1 MNSKIRA
8 TYKWVAP
15 ILLSVFGAFL
25 INNTKENIKM
35 AWPSIQSL
43 YNQINPLDGGR
54 TYQTDQMGANPGSG
68 FDFGQAG
75 SSGGGGGGVGSWSDA
90 PQVQGAS
97 TYAGSMYLDTTT
109 GKVMQLNADGTRT
122 PVMNDVNPNPTNS
135 RYNSDGTPYVAP
147 DPFAQWGGKAAYD
160 AQVGEI
166 NTGKS
171 NALNSAT
178 ASQDASLRSGRS
190 NILDFI
196 GGATTKQQGIDQSR
210 ANAQFS
216 LQEGKGDIMDMVG
229 RGVRSGG
236 VMLANKNAGSS
247 GAAGQI
253 ARAYG
258 ELGNREA
265 RDVGNQFA
273 LENQGI
279 DLQQNELN
287 TGFETQKR
295 KIDEFKIG
303 QAEEI
308 AGTARNALAALEAT
322 RVGASLPQLF
332 AIDQEVQAI
341 KDATMAKLS
350 ELDSLLQSER
360 SKINPAGQ
368 QQTMAKANEM
378 RTAGTGG
385 PQMFNFN
392 TNAAQM
398 QAQGPSVAGAELPIY
413 SNMALNKRRGV

>member
-1 MNSKIRA
+1 
-8 TYKWVAP
+8 
-15 ILLSVFGAFL
+15 
-25 INNTKENIKM
+25 M

-43 YNQINPLDGGR
+43 YNQVNPLDGGR

-75 SSGGGGGGVGSWSDA
+75 SQGGGGGTSWGDSG
-90 PQVQGAS
+90 QVQGAS
-97 TYAGSMYLDTTT
+97 TYAGTTYYDSAT
-109 GKVMQLNADGTRT
+109 GQVMQINADGSRS
-122 PVMNDVNPNPTNS
+122 PAMNDANPNPTRSQFNS
-135 RYNSDGTPYVAP
+135 AP
-147 DPFAQWGGKAAYD
+147 VDPFAQYGGKAAYD
-160 AQVGEI
+160 AKVGEI

-178 ASQDASLRSGRS
+178 ASQDASLRGGRS

-287 TGFETQKR
+287 TGFDTQKR
-295 KIDEFKIG
+295 KIDEFKVG

-322 RVGASLPQLF
+322 RMGASLPQLF

-341 KDATMAKLS
+341 KDATMAKLG
-350 ELDSLLQSER
+350 ELDSLLQTER
-360 SKINPAGQ
+360 GKINPAGQ

-398 QAQGPSVAGAELPIY
+398 QNAGPSVAGAELPIY
-413 SNMALNKRRGV
+413 SNMALNRRREV

>member
-1 MNSKIRA
+1 MGVLDFISNPSPYNSQQTVTNTAKSNLG
-8 TYKWVAP
+8 TLAP
-15 ILLSVFGAFL
+15 TSTSDL
-25 INNTKENIKM
+25 
-35 AWPSIQSL
+35 P
-43 YNQINPLDGGR
+43 
-54 TYQTDQMGANPGSG
+54 
-68 FDFGQAG
+68 
-75 SSGGGGGGVGSWSDA
+75 GGGTFWAGADGQVYVQGDQGTNAAGNWDDGSLEYWQNKGYTQIADPSRTMNG
-90 PQVQGAS
+90 PVLGAS
-97 TYAGSMYLDTTT
+97 TTNNT
-109 GKVMQLNADGTRT
+109 
-122 PVMNDVNPNPTNS
+122 NPTIS
-135 RYNSDGTPYVAP
+135 
-147 DPFAQWGGKAAYD
+147 DPFAQYGGKAAYD
-160 AQVGEI
+160 AKVGEI
-166 NTGKS
+166 NVGKS
-171 NALNSAT
+171 NALNSAN
-178 ASQDASLRSGRS
+178 SSMDSGLRSGRS

-247 GAAGQI
+247 GATGQI

-295 KIDEFKIG
+295 KIDEFKVG

-322 RVGASLPQLF
+322 RMGASLPQLF

-341 KDATMAKLS
+341 KDATMAKLG
-350 ELDSLLQSER
+350 ELDSLLQTER
-360 SKINPAGQ
+360 GKINPAGQ

-398 QAQGPSVAGAELPIY
+398 QNAGPSVAGAELPIY
-413 SNMALNKRRGV
+413 SNMALNRRREV

>member
-1 MNSKIRA
+1 MTTVKII
-8 TYKWVAP
+8 VA
-15 ILLSVFGAFL
+15 IIISTL
-25 INNTKENIKM
+25 IIQTIGDKNKM
-35 AWPSIQSL
+35 DQFSGSL
-43 YNQINPLDGGR
+43 YLDSNTGKVMM
-54 TYQTDQMGANPGSG
+54 YDAPAKGAVNV
-68 FDFGQAG
+68 
-75 SSGGGGGGVGSWSDA
+75 GGGGVKTPSPYIEA
-90 PQVQGAS
+90 PKMDFDPDS
-97 TYAGSMYLDTTT
+97 TKSFY
-109 GKVMQLNADGTRT
+109 
-122 PVMNDVNPNPTNS
+122 NPN
-135 RYNSDGTPYVAP
+135 GTPYSAP
-147 DPFAQWGGKAAYD
+147 VDPFAQYGGKAAYD
-160 AQVGEI
+160 AQVGEL

-178 ASQDASLRSGRS
+178 ASQDASLRGGRS

-287 TGFETQKR
+287 TGFDTQKR
-295 KIDEFKIG
+295 KIDEFKVG

-322 RVGASLPQLF
+322 RMGASLPQLF

-341 KDATMAKLS
+341 KDATMAKLG
-350 ELDSLLQSER
+350 ELDSLLQTER
-360 SKINPAGQ
+360 GKINPAGQ

-398 QAQGPSVAGAELPIY
+398 QNAGPSVAGAELPIY
-413 SNMALNKRRGV
+413 SNMALNRRREV

>member
-1 MNSKIRA
+1 MGWNPANWQITDLIQGQEGSGGM
-8 TYKWVAP
+8 
-15 ILLSVFGAFL
+15 LGNNLS
-25 INNTKENIKM
+25 
-35 AWPSIQSL
+35 SI
-43 YNQINPLDGGR
+43 
-54 TYQTDQMGANPGSG
+54 GANTPNSATNILSNSQQTQTGGTAVLGSAADNSGMGYMYYDPAQGKFVSSNSSQDPTYNSNPTSSQFDGSG
-68 FDFGQAG
+68 NRV
-75 SSGGGGGGVGSWSDA
+75 SA
-90 PQVQGAS
+90 PV
-97 TYAGSMYLDTTT
+97 D
-109 GKVMQLNADGTRT
+109 
-122 PVMNDVNPNPTNS
+122 
-135 RYNSDGTPYVAP
+135 PY
-147 DPFAQWGGKAAYD
+147 AQWGGQAAYD
-160 AQVGEI
+160 SQVNEI

-178 ASQDASLRSGRS
+178 ASQDASLRGGRS

-196 GGATTKQQGIDQSR
+196 GGAQSKQQGIDQSR

-287 TGFETQKR
+287 TGFDTQKR
-295 KIDEFKIG
+295 KIDEFKVG

-322 RVGASLPQLF
+322 RMGASLPQLF

-341 KDATMAKLS
+341 KDATMAKLG
-350 ELDSLLQSER
+350 ELDSLLQTER
-360 SKINPAGQ
+360 GKINPAGQ

-398 QAQGPSVAGAELPIY
+398 QNAGPSVAGAELPIY
-413 SNMALNKRRGV
+413 SNMALNRRREV

>member
-1 MNSKIRA
+1 MAGILGGFSPVNFIKQVGSYVNP
-8 TYKWVAP
+8 TGGVANYD
-15 ILLSVFGAFL
+15 VF
-25 INNTKENIKM
+25 TKQGN
-35 AWPSIQSL
+35 IQSGETTS
-43 YNQINPLDGGR
+43 P
-54 TYQTDQMGANPGSG
+54 M
-68 FDFGQAG
+68 AG
-75 SSGGGGGGVGSWSDA
+75 SGVGSWGDE

-97 TYAGSMYLDTTT
+97 TYEGSMYLDPAT
-109 GKVMQLNADGTRT
+109 GQVMRLNADGSRS
-122 PVMNDVNPNPTNS
+122 PAMNDANPNPTRSQFNS
-135 RYNSDGTPYVAP
+135 APPTRSQFNSAP
-147 DPFAQWGGKAAYD
+147 VDPFAQYGGKAAYD
-160 AQVGEI
+160 AKVGEI

-171 NALNSAT
+171 NALNSAA
-178 ASQDASLRSGRS
+178 ASQDASLRGGRS

-287 TGFETQKR
+287 TGFDTQKR
-295 KIDEFKIG
+295 KIDEFKVG

-322 RVGASLPQLF
+322 RMGASLPQLF

-341 KDATMAKLS
+341 KDATMAKLG
-350 ELDSLLQSER
+350 ELDSLLQTER
-360 SKINPAGQ
+360 GKINPAGQ

-398 QAQGPSVAGAELPIY
+398 QNAGPSVAGAELPIY
-413 SNMALNKRRGV
+413 SNMALNRRREV